1 MHHTFNLLQSSLA
14 CVLAG
19 ELKWVVAGP
28 YAVTLTPPI
37 DDVAARDQ
45 VLIARLKSQQL
56 VVVPV
61 FI

>member
-1 MHHTFNLLQSSLA
+1 MHHTFNLPQSGLA

-19 ELKWVVAGP
+19 ELKGVVAGP
-28 YAVTLTPPI
+28 YAVTLTLPI
-37 DDVAARDQ
+37 NDVAARDQ
-45 VLIARLKSQQL
+45 VLVARLKSQQL